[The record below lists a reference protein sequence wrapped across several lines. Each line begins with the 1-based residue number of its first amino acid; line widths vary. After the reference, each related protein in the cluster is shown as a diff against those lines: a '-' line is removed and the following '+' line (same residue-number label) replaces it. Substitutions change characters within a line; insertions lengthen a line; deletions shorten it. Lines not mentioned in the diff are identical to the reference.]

1 LPRVYRAR
9 TLQAINIL
17 RASMKTKYLPLFLLS
32 LAVFSPALCRAEVIK
47 LGATLPLSGNLA
59 TYGELIRCCIELAT
73 DELSKEGIEIKVV
86 YEDIPLSGEKVISG
100 FNRLSKVEKVDGIA
114 GNFSNVAMAAIAPLA
129 TKAELPVFHTAA
141 NDELILNGGD
151 FVLSTN
157 IRIKDEAYQ
166 MAEYLFNAGLKMVAV
181 LSIQTNFGQAYRD
194 HFKTR
199 FVALGGEIVADET
212 FEIEDTDY
220 KSQITK
226 IRSKNPQAVYAA
238 CFGQFLGYSL
248 KQAKAL
254 GVKAPFFSVY
264 ESEDTS
270 VLDSADGAAEG
281 LRYFVTT
288 SVTSSGAY
296 KVFRDKYL
304 SKFGREPGTFGSNAY
319 DATLLL
325 GRALYKCNKDR
336 KCALE
341 SLYLTKDFPGVSGT
355 FSIERD
361 GATTKKFVLRE
372 VQGRSFVDVQ

>member
-1 LPRVYRAR
+1 
-9 TLQAINIL
+9 
-17 RASMKTKYLPLFLLS
+17 MKTRYLS
-32 LAVFSPALCRAEVIK
+32 LFTLILTVISPASSFAETIK

-59 TYGELIRCCIELAT
+59 TYGELIRGGIDLAT
-73 DELSKEGIEIKVV
+73 EELSKDGIEVKVV

-194 HFKTR
+194 HFKMR
-199 FVALGGEIVADET
+199 FNELGGEVVADET

-226 IRSKNPQAVYAA
+226 IRNKNPQAVYAA

-248 KQAKAL
+248 KQARSL

-264 ESEDTS
+264 EGEDTS
-270 VLDSADGAAEG
+270 VLDSAEGAAEG

-296 KVFRDKYL
+296 KVFRDKYM

-325 GRALYKCNKDR
+325 GRALHKCNRDR
-336 KCALE
+336 GCTLKR
-341 SLYLTKDFPGVSGT
+341 LYQTIDFPGVSGT
-355 FSIERD
+355 FSIETD
-361 GATTKKFVLRE
+361 GATTKKFILRE
-372 VQGRSFVDVQ
+372 VQGYSFVDVQ